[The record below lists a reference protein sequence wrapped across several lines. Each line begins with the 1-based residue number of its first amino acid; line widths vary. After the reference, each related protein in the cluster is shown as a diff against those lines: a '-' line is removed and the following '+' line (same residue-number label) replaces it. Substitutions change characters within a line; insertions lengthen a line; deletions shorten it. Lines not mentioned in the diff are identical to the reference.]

1 MSVNEIVGECFWRGC
16 QRIELQIGMEMM
28 KDDSGWRI
36 FKCIWKCCDEAG
48 RGRNWMPW
56 NFSIWIFYLH
66 FSIIFFLFSVVLQLS
81 VLYLVVFSF
90 SYYDWLILDFF
101 LSDLKLSFFRQFFSV
116 AFIINKKTIRNM
128 FAMLTLFFI
137 IFHFLQI
144 KRTSSNSAVI
154 SRSTVFNISLL
165 SKIHC
170 VDFLSNFILFLFFFK
185 KLVLDWERPLL
196 CIHEWIF
203 SLCYLIVI
211 SSWFALSLI
220 LIFKSFPF
228 AMCLLLLLLISV
240 SLKYNYKCF
249 HWFFFKI

>member
-1 MSVNEIVGECFWRGC
+1 MRPV
-16 QRIELQIGMEMM
+16 
-28 KDDSGWRI
+28 
-36 FKCIWKCCDEAG
+36 EAG
-48 RGRNWMPW
+48 TECHEISQYE
-56 NFSIWIFYLH
+56 FFIYIFPL
-66 FSIIFFLFSVVLQLS
+66 FFFLFSVVLQLS

-128 FAMLTLFFI
+128 FAMLRHFFSFF

-196 CIHEWIF
+196 CIHERIF